1 MLMDELIVKP
11 HSPDQP
17 LKVAVV
23 GAGISGLTAAYYL
36 SRNTCWDITVFERR
50 DRIGGHAHSHELT
63 DDQGK
68 SFVVDTGFIVF
79 NDRNYPNFRHLLKHI
94 QVDPHDTEMS
104 FSVSLPKNGKRGAF
118 EYNGGSLTGLFAQR
132 RNLLNPSFWSL
143 LKDIARFNRL
153 AKEAR
158 QTDLSGQTVRDW
170 LSKHGFNEAMVTRYL
185 LPMAGA
191 IWSASP
197 ERIRDF
203 PVQSLFHFLDNHGLL
218 DLNNRPQW
226 CSLRGGSQTYVN
238 ALVDACSVEF
248 KTKTRI
254 EHIIPHEQGCILRTE
269 KGNEHDFGAVLMAC
283 HADEALSMLAEPD
296 ATERSILGAFDYSKN
311 AVFLHSDEQWMP
323 RRRSAWASWN
333 YIGSGDGENDPI
345 AVSYYMNG
353 LQELTTD
360 QLMVVTLNPS
370 KTPDRVIKELVYDH
384 PQFDLKAFDAQQ
396 RRSELQGHRHLWYAG
411 AHWRWG
417 FHEDGVI
424 SALWALQSMGVDVPL
439 HDEMET
445 R

>member
-1 MLMDELIVKP
+1 MVDLAPTTHNPE
-11 HSPDQP
+11 HP
-17 LKVAVV
+17 LRVAVI

-36 SRNTCWDITVFERR
+36 SRNTCWDVTVYERR
-50 DRIGGHAHSHELT
+50 ERIGGHAHSHELT
-63 DDQGK
+63 DDQGQP
-68 SFVVDTGFIVF
+68 FVVDTGFIVF
-79 NDRNYPNFRHLLKHI
+79 NDRNYPNFRHLLSHI
-94 QVDPHDTEMS
+94 HIAPHDTEMS
-104 FSVSLPKNGKRGAF
+104 FSVSLPKNGKRGSF
-118 EYNGGSLTGLFAQR
+118 EYNGGSVTGLFAQR
-132 RNLLNPSFWSL
+132 RHLLSPKFWFL

-153 AKEAR
+153 AKQAR
-158 QTDLSGQTVRDW
+158 QTDLSGQTVRTW
-170 LSKHGFNEAMVTRYL
+170 LSQHGFNQDMVTRYL

-218 DLNNRPQW
+218 DLSNRPQW
-226 CSLRGGSQTYVN
+226 CSLRGGSQTYVR
-238 ALVDACSVEF
+238 ALVEACSVEF
-248 KTKTRI
+248 KLAAPI
-254 EHIIPHEQGCILRTE
+254 DQVVPQAQGCVLRTADGDE
-269 KGNEHDFGAVLMAC
+269 QPFDAVLMAC
-283 HADEALSMLAEPD
+283 HANEALSMLAEPD

-311 AVFLHSDEQWMP
+311 TVFLHSDDQWMP

-333 YIGSGDGENDPI
+333 YIGSGDGEDDPI
-345 AVSYYMNG
+345 AVSYWMNG

-370 KTPDRVIKELVYDH
+370 RTPDRVIKKLVYYH

-396 RRSELQGHRHLWYAG
+396 RRSELQGHRNLWYAG

-439 HDEMET
+439 RDEMEA